1 MNTFQPKGIVSLQN
15 FITSINIKS
24 IKELFIKKNVKKY
37 GLPIKIDIIKG
48 ILDYYDS
55 NSDSVIQINFEDE
68 LKEMLWQITNDIKSE
83 IDISNSKLNNK
94 EKFKYWN
101 TILKSF
107 EYIEDNN
114 YEIISMFAVCLK
126 PSEEIKDYLRVKY
139 QFPLEIKIN
148 TVSYFT
154 LKPKYSRADLQKIYD
169 CMDDNSFVDADEYSF
184 DDFYSVLNYVDTEKV
199 LKFSTSTENMVCLL
213 NEISNLFSDL
223 TRKKIQ
229 ESGRF
234 ITKSGKTLSVS
245 NYENTINRIKN
256 KSNSDLNSIRVFF
269 SENFPK

>member
-1 MNTFQPKGIVSLQN
+1 
-15 FITSINIKS
+15 
-24 IKELFIKKNVKKY
+24 
-37 GLPIKIDIIKG
+37 
-48 ILDYYDS
+48 
-55 NSDSVIQINFEDE
+55 
-68 LKEMLWQITNDIKSE
+68 
-83 IDISNSKLNNK
+83 
-94 EKFKYWN
+94 
-101 TILKSF
+101 
-107 EYIEDNN
+107 
-114 YEIISMFAVCLK
+114 
-126 PSEEIKDYLRVKY
+126 
-139 QFPLEIKIN
+139 
-148 TVSYFT
+148 
-154 LKPKYSRADLQKIYD
+154 
-169 CMDDNSFVDADEYSF
+169 MDDNSFVDADEYSF